1 MLRLSIVFATLLLS
15 SILHSHEVRPA
26 YLQIDEIATKTD
38 QPLYQIL
45 WKQPVVQNRRLPLNP
60 IFPEGCDINDRMP
73 VEVSN
78 GALLHHWITDCN
90 LSKAQIHIDGLSV
103 TLTDVMVRWNP
114 KTGDSKNYLL
124 RPENPTLDLTGE
136 STQTSSYLLVGIE
149 HLIFGIDHVLFVMC
163 LFLLIQSPL
172 TLIKTITSFTLAHS
186 ITLALSVLG
195 MVELKQGP
203 VEAVIA
209 LSIVFL
215 ARELLLS
222 NPNQS
227 SLTLTKP
234 WLVAFFFGLLHGL
247 GFAGALR
254 EIGLPDDTFWSSL
267 LLFNVG
273 IEVGQLLVIAILS
286 AITWF
291 LAKLEYKK
299 SGIIYASWIVGMV
312 AAYWTIDRTL
322 LLI

>member
-1 MLRLSIVFATLLLS
+1 MLRYSFVFATLLVS

-26 YLQIDEIATKTD
+26 YLQIDEVDTQND
-38 QPLYQIL
+38 QTLYQIL

-60 IFPEGCDINDRMP
+60 IFPEGCEINDRMP
-73 VEVSN
+73 VEVTN
-78 GALLHHWITDCN
+78 GALLHYWITDCD
-90 LSKAQIHIDGLSV
+90 LKDAQIHIDGLSV
-103 TLTDVMVRWNP
+103 TLTDVMVRWNS
-114 KTGDSKNYLL
+114 KIGDSKNYLL
-124 RPENPTLDLTGE
+124 RPENPTLDLRSD

-172 TLIKTITSFTLAHS
+172 NLIKTITSFTLAHS

-195 MVELKQGP
+195 LVELKQGP

-215 ARELLLS
+215 ARELLAT

-227 SLTLTKP
+227 SLTITKP
-234 WLVAFFFGLLHGL
+234 WLMAFFFGLLHGL

-254 EIGLPDDTFWSSL
+254 EIGLPDDAFWPSL

-273 IEVGQLLVIAILS
+273 IEIGQLLVIAILA
-286 AITWF
+286 AITW
-291 LAKLEYKK
+291 LLSKLEYKRQ
-299 SGIIYASWIVGMV
+299 GILYASWIVGMV
-312 AAYWTIDRTL
+312 AAYWTLDRTL
-322 LLI
+322 LLL

>member
-1 MLRLSIVFATLLLS
+1 MLRYLIVFAVLLLS
-15 SILHSHEVRPA
+15 SISLSHEVRPA
-26 YLQIDEIATKTD
+26 YLQIDEVKTQED
-38 QPLYQIL
+38 LTLYQIL

-60 IFPEGCDINDRMP
+60 IFPEGCQINDRMP
-73 VEVSN
+73 VEVTN
-78 GALLHHWITDCN
+78 GALLHHWTTDCD
-90 LSKAQIHIDGLSV
+90 LSQAKIHIDGLSV
-103 TLTDVMVRWNP
+103 TLTDVMVRWNS
-114 KTGDSKNYLL
+114 KNGDSKNYLL
-124 RPENPTLDLTGE
+124 RPENPTLDLAGD

-163 LFLLIQSPL
+163 LFLLIQNPVN
-172 TLIKTITSFTLAHS
+172 LIKTITSFTLAHS
-186 ITLALSVLG
+186 VTLALSVLG
-195 MVELKQGP
+195 LVELKQGP
-203 VEAVIA
+203 IEAVIA

-215 ARELLLS
+215 ARELLLN

-234 WLVAFFFGLLHGL
+234 WLMAFFFGLLHGL

-273 IEVGQLLVIAILS
+273 IEVGQLLVIAVL
-286 AITWF
+286 ALATWF
-291 LAKLEYKK
+291 LSKLEYKK
-299 SGIIYASWIVGMV
+299 QGVLYASWIVGMV
-312 AAYWTIDRTL
+312 AAYWTLDRTL

>member
-1 MLRLSIVFATLLLS
+1 MLRLSIVFLTLLLS
-15 SILHSHEVRPA
+15 SIVHGHEVRPA
-26 YLQIDEIATKTD
+26 YLQIDELVTKSD
-38 QPLYQIL
+38 QSIYHIL

-60 IFPEGCDINDRMP
+60 IFPEGCNINDRMP
-73 VEVSN
+73 VEVAN

-90 LSKAQIHIDGLSV
+90 LSEAQIHIDGLSV

-114 KTGDSKNYLL
+114 KNGDSKNYLL
-124 RPENPTLDLTGE
+124 RPENPTLVLASE
-136 STQTSSYLLVGIE
+136 SSQTSSYLLVGIE

-195 MVELKQGP
+195 LVELKQGP

-222 NPNQS
+222 NPKQS
-227 SLTLTKP
+227 SLTLTRP
-234 WLVAFFFGLLHGL
+234 WLMAFFFGLLHGL

-254 EIGLPDDTFWSSL
+254 EIGLPEDTFWSSL
-267 LLFNVG
+267 LLFNIG
-273 IEVGQLLVIAILS
+273 IEIGQLLVIAILAS
-286 AITWF
+286 ITW
-291 LAKLEYKK
+291 LLTKLEYKK
-299 SGIIYASWIVGMV
+299 TGILYASWLVGMV